1 MRHRAWRLLVAALLA
16 ACAQTVNPGDDASPS
31 SDAGASADSGADA
44 APMDVPFV
52 NIAGVACG
60 PNRCRGQEICCN
72 AACGVCAF
80 AGECVDHGCAG
91 HGRDG
96 GR

>member
-1 MRHRAWRLLVAALLA
+1 MKLLRRILAAATLLA
-16 ACAQTVNPGDDASPS
+16 ACAQTVTPGDDARPP
-31 SDAGASADSGADA
+31 GDA
-44 APMDVPFV
+44 AVGDDVAPFV
-52 NIAGVACG
+52 NAPGVACG

-91 HGRDG
+91 GRGDG